1 MSVILSIL
9 LTLLILS
16 ILVLVH
22 EIGHF
27 SAARS
32 IGLPVESFSIGMGPV
47 IKRWKWA
54 RYGDT
59 EFRLS
64 AVPFGGY
71 VMVPGEQ
78 EASDNPNN
86 FYSKTP
92 WQRIWYASAGVLM
105 NFLFAIVIFVV
116 GSVAFGDIG
125 IAYNQV
131 GMLQPGAARNA
142 GIKQGEW
149 VLKVN
154 DVYTPEWN
162 SIPTEI
168 RKFPN
173 QKIKLTLA
181 EDVES
186 VATAN
191 ISPSTK
197 AWIFGQAESDF
208 SSIKL
213 PEANDVM
220 DNTFLVVS
228 VDGKMDFYHLNS
240 ITKVGSTEVSGIDN
254 ILSELKKVTGET
266 QLTFAN
272 SVKTREVE
280 LTTGIGHD
288 ENGKEVG
295 VIGVGPAGSTIRL
308 PFFEAI
314 WFGIQKFWFY
324 ILAVF
329 GAIGSLFRGNLE
341 NVGSLVAIGDMVGQ
355 SAKLGINWIFNIAGQ
370 LSVALAIF
378 NLIPFPGLDGSRI
391 FFTLIEGITGK
402 KLPRMVENVI
412 HFVGFVILMILLVA
426 LVGRDIFL
434 RLFK

>member
-1 MSVILSIL
+1 
-9 LTLLILS
+9 
-16 ILVLVH
+16 
-22 EIGHF
+22 
-27 SAARS
+27 
-32 IGLPVESFSIGMGPV
+32 MGPV
-47 IKRWKWA
+47 LKRWKWA

-92 WQRIWYASAGVLM
+92 WQRIWYAGAGVLM
-105 NFLFAIVIFVV
+105 NLILAVIIFVV

-149 VLKVN
+149 ILKVN
-154 DVYTPEWN
+154 DVNTPEWAN
-162 SIPTEI
+162 IPTEI

-173 QKIKLTLA
+173 QKIRLTLG

-186 VATAN
+186 ETTVT
-191 ISPSTK
+191 ISPTSK
-197 AWIFGQAESDF
+197 AWIFGQAVSEF
-208 SSIKL
+208 SKNIFTDIK
-213 PEANDVM
+213 DIK
-220 DNTFLVVS
+220 DNTFLVVNNN
-228 VDGKMDFYHLNS
+228 DKLDFYHLNA
-240 ITKVGSTEVSGIDN
+240 ITKIGTTDVSGIDN
-254 ILSELKKVTGET
+254 IISELTKISVDTKI
-266 QLTFAN
+266 TFAKT
-272 SVKTREVE
+272 VKTREVD

-288 ENGKEVG
+288 EKGKEVG
-295 VIGVGPAGSTIRL
+295 VIGVSPAGSTIRL

-314 WFGIQKFWFY
+314 WFGLQKFWFS
-324 ILAVF
+324 IMSVF
-329 GAIGSLFRGNLE
+329 IAIGALFKGNLE

-355 SAKLGINWIFNIAGQ
+355 SANLGINWLFNIAGS
-370 LSVALAIF
+370 LSVALAVF

-402 KLPRMVENVI
+402 KMPRMVENVI